1 MSSMN
6 HLCSNQLRELS
17 FKWANRF
24 MKPPPLPGHAFLFVK
39 CTAQKWV
46 QNEYVFILKNRPN
59 FSYIFFVFCYHFYH
73 DKYRMQSNPFQ
84 RVPKVVTTKDLS
96 GILSQHSMLIL
107 DNLVWILR
115 HKSCT
120 RPRSFLQIWW
130 LGHGLLNLH
139 FSSVGEFMENYRLHP
154 NIKCLRFL
162 TQCHTKIHLG

>member
-1 MSSMN
+1 MN

-46 QNEYVFILKNRPN
+46 QNEYVFILKIDPI
-59 FSYIFFVFCYHFYH
+59 FHIFFCFLLSLLPWQV
-73 DKYRMQSNPFQ
+73 SNAIESLSTCSEGCNNKRP
-84 RVPKVVTTKDLS
+84 LS

-139 FSSVGEFMENYRLHP
+139 FSSAGEFMENYRLHP